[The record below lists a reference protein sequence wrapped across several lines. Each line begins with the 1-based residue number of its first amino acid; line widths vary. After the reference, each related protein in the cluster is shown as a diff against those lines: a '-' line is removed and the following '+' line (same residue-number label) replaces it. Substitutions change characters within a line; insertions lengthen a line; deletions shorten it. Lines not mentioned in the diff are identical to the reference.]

1 MAEIRPVLIPCTC
14 VNLPGPNCTI
24 TLHYY
29 IRVPAPFVCSSSHI
43 ARPILTDI
51 DLVEKYE
58 VFMKHSEA
66 NTFIAQ
72 FLQQIF
78 VSMTNCLSVSSLSL
92 QGLSIY
98 PHDISP
104 GAVYLSTRYLSRG
117 CLSIH
122 TISLQGLSI
131 YPHDISPG
139 AVYLSTRYLSRGCL
153 SIHTISLQGLSIY
166 PHDSLQGLSIYPLH
180 TISLQG
186 LSIYPH
192 YISPGTVYL
201 STRYLSRGCL
211 SIHTISL
218 QGLSIYPHDISKT
231 NYHMD

>member
-166 PHDSLQGLSIYPLH
+166 PHD
-180 TISLQG
+180 
-186 LSIYPH
+186 
-192 YISPGTVYL
+192 ISPGAVYL

-218 QGLSIYPHDISKT
+218 QGLSIYPHDISPGAVYLSTRYLSRGSLSIHTISRKRT
-231 NYHMD
+231 IIWTE